1 MPLQSP
7 KELVPLFFENTSKT
21 YDRIACWATF
31 GKDNLWKN
39 EIIREIKHADSV
51 LDLACGTGI
60 LTRKIASRMPDC
72 KVVGV
77 DITESYLRV
86 AEKNSSSFS
95 NISFVHQDAEKL
107 NLGEKFDCI
116 CSSYIPKYCK
126 PEILVKN
133 CMMHLNPGGQIILHD
148 FTYPKNYFIQ
158 KIWNCYFVILNF
170 LGTIIPSWKEAF
182 LHLPKLI
189 KTSNWLD
196 SYKKEFEMHDF
207 DVKLQNLT
215 LNTAAILVASK

>member
-7 KELVPLFFENTSKT
+7 KELVPLFFENTSET
-21 YDRIACWATF
+21 YDKIVYWTTF
-31 GKDNLWKN
+31 GRDNLWKN
-39 EIIREIKHADSV
+39 EIIRKIKHADSV

-60 LTRKIASRMPDC
+60 LTRKIASCMPDC

-77 DITESYLRV
+77 DITESYLKV

-107 NLGEKFDCI
+107 NLEEKFDYI
-116 CSSYIPKYCK
+116 CSSYIPKYCN

-133 CMMHLNPGGQIILHD
+133 CITHLNPGGQIILHD
-148 FTYPKNYFIQ
+148 FTYPKSYFVQ
-158 KIWNCYFVILNF
+158 KIWNCYFVILTF
-170 LGTIIPSWKEAF
+170 LGTLIPSWKESF

-189 KTSNWLD
+189 RTSNWCD
-196 SYKKEFEMHDF
+196 SYKKEFEKHNF
-207 DVKLQNLT
+207 DIKLQSMT
-215 LNTAAILVASK
+215 LDTATVLIASK